1 MSFVK
6 KIRIQNFKSLK
17 DFEIEM
23 KPLMFLFGAN
33 SSGKSS
39 FIKALSFLSKNI
51 FPISDNGVNFK
62 LSEHLNL
69 QNYSQIVHNGDNSLN
84 IEYCIDINIPLSKIY
99 PWHFMSPFGKKKQE
113 ITNNDFQVI
122 VEFCSSYNKQVVNE
136 FSSSYNNSAEI
147 SKIIVIDKTNKITFK
162 YTKGTYSGCTE
173 IISDNIN
180 IELFEKYF
188 GINQKDKN
196 FFNYRRV
203 IPFKDLSTKETQLFL
218 NFICEYLKNNHN
230 IKEEQLSKRNFW
242 KSEGADYLKLLRIF
256 ASIYYE
262 IPNALSCYLNNIY
275 IPGIREI
282 PKERYSLGGDIY
294 LLGNNKFDDSDYYN
308 LLNSLY
314 DHQKSLVSIVNKKVN
329 DIKYIDKYVTL
340 FKKADFML
348 SNFTK
353 IQLQEITDIF
363 NYVINTNHIGP
374 EYKDVISHIKNNIED
389 YNGQNS
395 GLPKFI
401 NLTNKEKEY
410 YFFLYH
416 SNDKIE
422 SHGAKGNRQL
432 DNKVNLSI
440 LTNTSIIV
448 NHIIKKLGF
457 DSIIYLTK
465 DDGYGKLL
473 SIKNNRKIFY
483 INNESSG
490 FLQLLPF
497 MFALVKIYAST
508 HFRVMGY
515 DKHISRSEIDE
526 NGYFIYNN
534 EERALYI
541 EQPELHL
548 HPKLQA
554 NIVEVII
561 EIVNEFN
568 IFNTLIIETH
578 SEHIIKK
585 VQVEVAKGNISN
597 ENIGVYFFKKKND
610 ISSSE
615 NIKINEIGQLE
626 KEFPEGFFD
635 DSLNL
640 TYEFYDALK
649 NKN

>member
-62 LSEHLNL
+62 LSEQLNL
-69 QNYSQIVHNGDNSLN
+69 QNYSQTVHNGDNSLN
-84 IEYCIDINIPLSKIY
+84 IEYCIDINIPLSRIY
-99 PWHFMSPFGKKKQE
+99 PWHKTIFFGKKKPE
-113 ITNNDFQVI
+113 ISNNDFQVI

-147 SKIIVIDKTNKITFK
+147 SKIIVIDKTNNITFK
-162 YTKGTYSGCTE
+162 YTKGTYSWGIE

-180 IELFEKYF
+180 IEPFEKYF

-203 IPFKDLSTKETQLFL
+203 IPFKDLSIKETQIFL
-218 NFICEYLKNNHN
+218 NYICEYFKNTHN
-230 IKEEQLSKRNFW
+230 IKEEQLSEWNFW
-242 KSEGADYLKLLRIF
+242 KDEGADYLKLLRIF

-282 PKERYSLGGDIY
+282 PKERYTLGGDRY

-314 DHQKSLVSIVNKKVN
+314 DHQKSIVSVLNKREDDN
-329 DIKYIDKYVTL
+329 KYIDKYVTL

-353 IQLQEITDIF
+353 IQLQEVTDIF
-363 NYVINTNHIGP
+363 NDLIGTK
-374 EYKDVISHIKNNIED
+374 YKDIISHIKNNME
-389 YNGQNS
+389 YLGANQNS

-410 YFFLYH
+410 YLFLYDA
-416 SNDKIE
+416 NNKIE
-422 SHGAKGNRQL
+422 SHEAKGNHQP
-432 DNKVNLSI
+432 DHKDNLSI

-448 NHIIKKLGF
+448 NHIINKLGF

-473 SIKNNRKIFY
+473 SIKNNKKDFY

-490 FLQLLPF
+490 YLQLLPF
-497 MFALVKIYAST
+497 LFALVKIYAST
-508 HFRVMGY
+508 HYRVMT
-515 DKHISRSEIDE
+515 DPHISRSESDD

-554 NIVEVII
+554 NIVEAII
-561 EIVNEFN
+561 DIVNEFN
-568 IFNTLIIETH
+568 DFNSLIIETH

-597 ENIGVYFFKKKND
+597 ENVGVYFFKKKNN

-615 NIKINEIGQLE
+615 NIKINVIGQLE

-649 NKN
+649 NRN